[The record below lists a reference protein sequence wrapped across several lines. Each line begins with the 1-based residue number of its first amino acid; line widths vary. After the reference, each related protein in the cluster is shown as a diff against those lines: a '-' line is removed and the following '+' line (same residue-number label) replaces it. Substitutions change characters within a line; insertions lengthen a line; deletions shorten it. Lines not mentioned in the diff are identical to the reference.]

1 MWLLFIAKIDWKRPR
16 KTKNKNY
23 SSISFLTRL
32 VIENSKKIE
41 KKFRKFKNTIVAS
54 FQAIIGWNSRETGK
68 ITIIIPFRS
77 NPTRHQKFKKN
88 CKKIQKIKK
97 IQLWLL
103 FKQKLGGK
111 GREREKI
118 KIIVSFRSYPMRNR
132 KFQTNSKKIQKI

>member
-16 KTKNKNY
+16 KTENKNY

-68 ITIIIPFRS
+68 IKIIIPFRS
-77 NPTRHQKFKKN
+77 NPTRHRKFIRN
-88 CKKIQKIKK
+88 CKKIQKLKK

-103 FKQKLGGK
+103 FKQNLVGK

-118 KIIVSFRSYPMRNR
+118 QIIVSFRSYPMGNR
-132 KFQTNSKKIQKI
+132 KFHRYSQKIQKN